1 MIKTIAFDYAGVVA
15 QGPVSG
21 WLKRNVPKEDIRNKI
36 FNYYCEKWDMGGVN
50 LQQYYEMI
58 SEVTGTPPNV
68 VWKTYFKNSV
78 VNKEV
83 IKIIKELKKNYKI
96 VLFSNNFGE
105 LLRKVMD
112 EQNITNLFDDI
123 IISSEHK
130 MVKPSLE
137 FFNLML
143 LKVKN
148 NKNEVVFVDDRQINV
163 DASNKMG
170 IKALLYKNGF
180 ILKKDLKDIGIQI

>member
-1 MIKTIAFDYAGVVA
+1 MIKTIAFDYAGVIA
-15 QGPVSG
+15 PGPVSG
-21 WLKRNVPKEDIRNKI
+21 WMKVNIPSGDKRHKI
-36 FNYYCEKWDMGGVN
+36 FSQYCKKWDMGGVN

-58 SEVTGTPPNV
+58 SEVTETPPNL

-130 MVKPSLE
+130 MVKPSVAFL
-137 FFNLML
+137 NLML
-143 LKVKN
+143 FKVKN
-148 NKNEVVFVDDRQINV
+148 NRNEVVFIDDRQINV
-163 DASNKMG
+163 DASNKLG
-170 IKALLYKNGF
+170 IKALLYKDGF
-180 ILKKDLKDIGIQI
+180 ILKKDLQGIGIQI